1 MCEQSFY
8 WFLKIFES
16 VTNVVIEVADSILNK
31 IKLMNVYFSTLENGT
46 FNIYN
51 CFITFAGV
59 HKKFV
64 GIADY
69 MR

>member
-1 MCEQSFY
+1 M
-8 WFLKIFES
+8 
-16 VTNVVIEVADSILNK
+16 TNAVIEVTDSILNK
-31 IKLMNVYFSTLENGT
+31 IKLMNVYFRTLENGML
-46 FNIYN
+46 NIYN
-51 CFITFAGV
+51 CFITFAGA